1 MKKGCFFSEKPANPG
16 NGCYSEAGAAVG
28 SIVEIF
34 DRRFRC
40 YNAPES
46 FLRCRARLTMKE

>member
-1 MKKGCFFSEKPANPG
+1 MKEECLFSEEPANPG
-16 NGCYSEAGAAVG
+16 NRCYSEAGAAVG

-34 DRRFRC
+34 DRRFRY